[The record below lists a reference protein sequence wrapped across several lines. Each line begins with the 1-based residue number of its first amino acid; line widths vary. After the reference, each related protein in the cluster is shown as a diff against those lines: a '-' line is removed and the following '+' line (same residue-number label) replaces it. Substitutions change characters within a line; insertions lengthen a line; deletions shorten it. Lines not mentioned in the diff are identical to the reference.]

1 MVRLTGET
9 MGTGWSAQVVVPR
22 GLNDRQPSPPFV
34 SSEVE
39 TRASGEPLDTN
50 AGLGGALRDTLA
62 QMIAAMSQWEPTSAL
77 SRFNR
82 CPIGE
87 WQDIPDTLATVLSAA
102 LAMRAKS
109 DGAFDPATGAL
120 ADLWGFGPPGA
131 RKGLPSAADVTAAL
145 ASGDADAI
153 EIDGLRARRTRDIR
167 LDLSGIGKGH
177 AVDALAATCQ
187 ELGSNDF
194 LVEIGGE
201 FVGSGIQPNGQP
213 WWVDLEPPPGLSPR
227 PLRIAMHGVA
237 VATSGNYRRFVAAD
251 GRTLGHTIDPRTG
264 WPVDNGVVSVSVI
277 ASDCMTADGWAT
289 ALTVLGCEAGMALAD
304 REELAVRMV
313 MADGTDAVS
322 EALRAMF

>member
-9 MGTGWSAQVVVPR
+9 MGTGWSTQVVVPGDAR
-22 GLNDRQPSPPFV
+22 VRQPSPPFV

-39 TRASGEPLDTN
+39 THAAGGSLDTN
-50 AGLGGALRDTLA
+50 NGLGRALQDTLA

-82 CPIGE
+82 SPVGE

-102 LAMRAKS
+102 LAIRAKS
-109 DGAFDPATGAL
+109 DGAFDPAAGAL

-131 RKGLPSAADVTAAL
+131 RKGLPSEADVTAAL
-145 ASGDADAI
+145 ASSGADAI
-153 EIDGLRARRTRDIR
+153 EIDGLRARQTRDVR

-177 AVDALAATCQ
+177 AVDALAATCRA
-187 ELGSNDF
+187 LGCKDF

-227 PLRIAMHGVA
+227 PLRIAAHGVA
-237 VATSGNYRRFVAAD
+237 IATSGNYRRFVAAD

-264 WPVDNGVVSVSVI
+264 WPVDNGIVSVSVI
-277 ASDCMTADGWAT
+277 ANDCMTADGWAT
-289 ALTVLGCEAGMALAD
+289 ALTVLGREAGLALAD
-304 REELAVRMV
+304 REGLAVRMV

-322 EALRAMF
+322 AALRAMF